1 MGYHG
6 YVQVQSRGVFSL
18 PVELRRRMNID
29 SPGAQLEVSEREDG
43 VIELRPVVAVPADQA
58 WFWTEE
64 WQAGER
70 EVDANYAAG
79 NSITHDNVEDFVA
92 ALEEMMHE
100 TE

>member
-29 SPGAQLEVSEREDG
+29 TPGAQLEITEREDG
-43 VIELRPVVAVPADQA
+43 VIELKPVVAVPADQA

-70 EVDANYAAG
+70 EVDANYAAS
-79 NSITHDNVEDFVA
+79 NFTRHDSGEEFVA
-92 ALEEMMHE
+92 ALEDMIED

>member
-29 SPGAQLEVSEREDG
+29 TPGAQLEITEREDG
-43 VIELRPVVAVPADQA
+43 VIELKPVVAVPANQA

-79 NSITHDNVEDFVA
+79 NFTRHETAEDFIS
-92 ALEEMMHE
+92 ALEQMIEDE
-100 TE
+100 E